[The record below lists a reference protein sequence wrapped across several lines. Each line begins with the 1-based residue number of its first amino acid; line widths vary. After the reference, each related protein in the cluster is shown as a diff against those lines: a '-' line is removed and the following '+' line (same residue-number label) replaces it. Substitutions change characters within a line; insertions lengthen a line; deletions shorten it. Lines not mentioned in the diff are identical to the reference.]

1 MLYRGC
7 ADNKRWNGLDLSY
20 NGCRWQHYLGWAGG
34 RVLWC
39 LCRESKC
46 NNVTVGIFILRKYS
60 PSSEETGKNLQS
72 PTEIQTYN
80 SQYSKLHPNDRE
92 NITSY
97 HRNLTESGAY
107 QRHEDR
113 QKEYQLQRGSNES
126 KTDLHQY
133 NGEKVANRHN
143 NISDDAY
150 KQVND
155 LSQSSSPSSSL
166 QSAVT
171 NQQNSRGEY
180 PGNPPRKP
188 PKRGGEYLP
197 PGGSVRDL
205 AVSPPGG
212 TIQKPSHDHLSDVS
226 NVQEDSD
233 YHMGGGINPTLN
245 DKNSVR
251 DDYTGMDSDTNRDRG
266 YQPLSIQN
274 PENQRFPLEK
284 PVFGKENNQTMSSE
298 GQNRGN
304 IREGTGLNDNSQR
317 PNGQSKGDTTD
328 LEDQEM
334 PGDNKE
340 GTNGG
345 LDSPQSGGAK
355 NNDDYRWLVLT
366 DGSVPYEPIG
376 PLGPDFGDQDLNRGG
391 LDPNRE
397 GPDPNREGPDPNRGG
412 PDPNREGL
420 DPNRGGLDPNRGGPD
435 PNRAGPDPNRAGPDP
450 NRGGLDP
457 NRGGSDPNEGGLD
470 PNRGGPD
477 PNRAGPGPNRE
488 GPDPNR
494 GGLDPNRGGP
504 DPNRAG
510 PGLIRG
516 DLDPN
521 RGSTEPLGPGDDPGG
536 EEDFWDEGVREGPSG
551 GTNQVPTPSP
561 TPSSSEK
568 EEEGK
573 GTTTDLPLEIRGESF
588 IHILGFTLEDRV
600 RG

>member
-1 MLYRGC
+1 MNIILFFTVLYRGC

-20 NGCRWQHYLGWAGG
+20 NGCRWQHYLGWAGA

-80 SQYSKLHPNDRE
+80 SQYSKLHPKDRE

-97 HRNLTESGAY
+97 HRNLTESGAF

-126 KTDLHQY
+126 KTDLHQH
-133 NGEKVANRHN
+133 NDEKVANRHN

-171 NQQNSRGEY
+171 NQQNPRGEY

-188 PKRGGEYLP
+188 PKRGGVYLP

-212 TIQKPSHDHLSDVS
+212 TTQKPSHDHLSDVS

-266 YQPLSIQN
+266 YQSLSIQN

-284 PVFGKENNQTMSSE
+284 PLFGKENNQTISPE
-298 GQNRGN
+298 GQNRGI
-304 IREGTGLNDNSQR
+304 IREGTGLSDNSQR
-317 PNGQSKGDTTD
+317 PNGQSKGDLGDTTN
-328 LEDQEM
+328 LEDQDM
-334 PGDNKE
+334 PEDNKE

-397 GPDPNREGPDPNRGG
+397 GPDPNRGGSDPNRGG
-412 PDPNREGL
+412 SDPNRGGL
-420 DPNRGGLDPNRGGPD
+420 DPNRGGLDPNREGLDPNREGHDPNRAGPGPNRGGSD

-450 NRGGLDP
+450 NRGG
-457 NRGGSDPNEGGLD
+457 SDPN
-470 PNRGGPD
+470 
-477 PNRAGPGPNRE
+477 
-488 GPDPNR
+488 
-494 GGLDPNRGGP
+494 
-504 DPNRAG
+504 
-510 PGLIRG
+510 RG

-521 RGSTEPLGPGDDPGG
+521 RGGTEPLGPGDDPGG

-561 TPSSSEK
+561 TPASSEK

-588 IHILGFTLEDRV
+588 IHILGFTRYDV
-600 RG
+600 T